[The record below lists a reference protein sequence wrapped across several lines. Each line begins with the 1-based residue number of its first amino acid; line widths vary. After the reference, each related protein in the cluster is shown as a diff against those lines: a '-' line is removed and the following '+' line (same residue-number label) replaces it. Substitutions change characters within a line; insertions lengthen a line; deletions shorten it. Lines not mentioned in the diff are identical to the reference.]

1 MADKP
6 IYFKGLNGVRA
17 IASLLVVI
25 WHTDQFVELFGLAPK
40 GFYSTGMASRAVD
53 IFFVLSGFL
62 ITYLLFV
69 EKEKTKSINFK
80 KFYLRRIFRIWPIYY
95 LITFITLILVYFDI
109 VPKPDSMFEGTLLCV
124 FMLANIAYALKIA
137 MPSIRPLWS
146 VGVEEQFYLIW
157 PHIIKRSSNY
167 LKVFIVFYILIFVIK
182 IFAFM
187 FLRNDFPLW
196 VHFLYDFR
204 LNIMAFG
211 AIGAFLVYNNK
222 KILQL
227 AYRKE
232 VQVLA
237 WSVLVYS
244 CLVKPIHIYTI
255 IDSEINSVFYL
266 IIILN
271 VATNNKSLISLEKK
285 ALNFIGKISYGIY
298 VYHLTVIYVLAY
310 FFKDGKI
317 NYIVVHL
324 LTLVITILIA
334 KLSYHYFEMPFLKM
348 KKKFT
353 VIKSSNVKQ

>member
-1 MADKP
+1 
-6 IYFKGLNGVRA
+6 
-17 IASLLVVI
+17 
-25 WHTDQFVELFGLAPK
+25 
-40 GFYSTGMASRAVD
+40 MASRAVD

-69 EKEKTKSINFK
+69 EKEKTNTINLK

-95 LITFITLILVYFDI
+95 LITFITLILVYFDV
-109 VPKPDSMFEGTLLCV
+109 VPKPDSIFEGTLLYV
-124 FMLANIAYALKIA
+124 FMLANIAYALNIA

-146 VGVEEQFYLIW
+146 IGVEEQFYLIW

-167 LKVFIVFYILIFVIK
+167 LKVFIGFYILIFTIK
-182 IFAFM
+182 IFAFK
-187 FLRNDFPLW
+187 FLRNDFPAL
-196 VHFLYDFR
+196 VNFLYDFR

-222 KILQL
+222 KILQIV
-227 AYRKE
+227 YRKE
-232 VQVLA
+232 VQLLA
-237 WSVLVYS
+237 WGVLVYS
-244 CLVKPIHIYTI
+244 CLVKPIHVYTI

-285 ALNFIGKISYGIY
+285 VFNFIGKISYGIY

-310 FFKDGKI
+310 FLKDVNI

-324 LTLVITILIA
+324 LTLTITILTA
-334 KLSYHYFEMPFLKM
+334 KLSYHYFEIPFLKM